1 MSQKV
6 FVTSD
11 QTITFTC
18 PACQQPREVRV
29 ADHKELEK
37 ADKLRVTCRHCGH
50 KYPVLIERRRQ
61 YRKPV
66 DFSGTYTHYVSGK
79 PLGKGFMRVVDLS
92 RSGLKLKMN
101 EKAGFGQGDKLRI
114 EFHLDDANHSL
125 IKKEVEIKKV
135 FGTELGVAF
144 TSSHPSD
151 PSDRALGFY
160 MFG

>member
-1 MSQKV
+1 MTQKV
-6 FVTSD
+6 YVTSD

-18 PACQQPREVRV
+18 PGCQQPRVVRV

-37 ADKLRVTCRHCGH
+37 ADKLRVTCRHCHH
-50 KYPVLIERRRQ
+50 KYPVSIERRRQ

-66 DFSGTYTHYVSGK
+66 DFPGSYTHYVNGK
-79 PLGKGFMRVVDLS
+79 PMGRGAMRVVDLS
-92 RSGLKLKMN
+92 RTGLKLKMN
-101 EKAGFGQGDKLRI
+101 DKGGFGQGDKLQLQ
-114 EFHLDDANHSL
+114 FYLDDANHSL
-125 IKKEVEIKKV
+125 IKKEVDVKKV

-151 PSDRALGFY
+151 PSDQALGFY

>member
-1 MSQKV
+1 MFQKV

-11 QTITFTC
+11 QMITFTC
-18 PACQQPREVRV
+18 PACRQPRVVRV

-37 ADKLRVTCRHCGH
+37 TDKLRVTCRHCGH
-50 KYPVLIERRRQ
+50 KYPALIERRRQ

-66 DFSGTYTHYVSGK
+66 NFPGTYTHYVNGK
-79 PLGKGFMRVVDLS
+79 PLGRGSMKVVDLS
-92 RSGLKLKMN
+92 RTGLKLNMT
-101 EKAGFGQGDKLRI
+101 EKGRFGQGDKLHLQ
-114 EFHLDDANHSL
+114 FHLDDANHSL
-125 IKKEVEIKKV
+125 IKKEVEIKKI